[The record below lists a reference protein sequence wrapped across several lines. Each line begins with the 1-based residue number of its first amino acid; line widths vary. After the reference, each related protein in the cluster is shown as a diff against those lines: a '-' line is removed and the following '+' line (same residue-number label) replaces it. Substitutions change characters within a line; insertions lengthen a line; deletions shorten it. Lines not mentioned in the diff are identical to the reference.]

1 MVKILPSRLSLVLL
15 LVLTAG
21 TALPRIACAQ
31 SAPVEATVISA
42 FRPGSAETRFG
53 ALEFV
58 GGLELSSSEPLF
70 GAWSAIRF
78 LPDSERFLGV
88 LDTGHWLTGRII
100 RDSEGRLSGLSAVT
114 ITSMLDADGRGDQS
128 KYSVDAESLAIRG
141 EDVLV
146 GYEQRHRVSG
156 YRPLSAIETARPFRM
171 SVPLPFPVGE
181 LRNNGGLETLALAP
195 VTSTLEGALVT
206 VAEKSVD
213 GNGNLF
219 AGILDGPLKG
229 PFRVVA
235 HDGFDVTDGAFLPDG
250 DLLLLERRFT
260 FASGVGLRIRR
271 IDGASLKPGAVVDGE
286 IILQAGMGEE
296 IDNME
301 GLDVVVGADGSTRI
315 ILVSDDNHSILQRSL
330 MLEFRLAD

>member
-1 MVKILPSRLSLVLL
+1 MRSRLPFVFLCAL
-15 LVLTAG
+15 AIG
-21 TALPRIACAQ
+21 TVSTDIVRAQ
-31 SAPVEATVISA
+31 TAPVEATAISA
-42 FRPGSAETRFG
+42 FRPGSTETRFG

-78 LPDSERFLGV
+78 LPDGERFLGV
-88 LDTGHWLTGRII
+88 LDTGHWLLGRIN
-100 RDSEGRLSGLSAVT
+100 RDAQGRLSGLSSVT
-114 ITSMLDADGRGDQS
+114 IAPMLDADGRGDQS
-128 KYSVDAESLAIRG
+128 KYNVDAESLAIRG
-141 EDVLV
+141 DDVLV

-171 SVPLPFPVGE
+171 SFPLPFPVSE
-181 LRNNGGLETLALAP
+181 LRNNGGLETLALSP
-195 VTSTLEGALVT
+195 ETSALRGGLVT

-213 GNGNLF
+213 GNGDLF

-229 PFRVVA
+229 PFRIVA

-286 IILQAGMGEE
+286 IILEAGMGEE

-301 GLDVVVGADGSTRI
+301 GLDVVRGVDGSTRI

-330 MLEFRLAD
+330 MLEFRLVD

>member
-1 MVKILPSRLSLVLL
+1 MQPRFSLVFLL
-15 LVLTAG
+15 ALTAG
-21 TALPRIACAQ
+21 TASPQIARAQ
-31 SAPVEATVISA
+31 TASVEAAAITA
-42 FRPGSAETRFG
+42 FRPGSTETRFG
-53 ALEFV
+53 ALEFI

-70 GAWSAIRF
+70 GAWSAVRF
-78 LPDSERFLGV
+78 LPDGERFLGV
-88 LDTGHWLTGRII
+88 LDTGHWLSGRIS
-100 RDSEGRLSGLSAVT
+100 RDAQGRLSGLSAVT
-114 ITSMLDADGRGDQS
+114 IAPMLDADGRGDQS

-141 EDVLV
+141 DDVLV

-171 SVPLPFPVGE
+171 AFSLPFPVGE
-181 LRNNGGLETLALAP
+181 LRNNGGLETLALSPEASP
-195 VTSTLEGALVT
+195 LQGALVA

-219 AGILDGPLKG
+219 AGILDGPSKG
-229 PFRVVA
+229 AFRVVA
-235 HDGFDVTDGAFLPDG
+235 HDGFDVTDGDFLPTG

-271 IDGASLKPGAVVDGE
+271 IDGASLRPGAVVDGE
-286 IILQAGMGEE
+286 IILEAGMGEE

-301 GLDVVVGADGSTRI
+301 GLDVVAAADGSTRI

-330 MLEFRLAD
+330 MLEFRLVD

>member
-1 MVKILPSRLSLVLL
+1 MRSRLLLAFLCALVL
-15 LVLTAG
+15 G
-21 TALPRIACAQ
+21 TVSTSIAHAQ
-31 SAPVEATVISA
+31 TAPVEATAITA
-42 FRPGSAETRFG
+42 FHPGSTEARFG

-58 GGLELSSSEPLF
+58 GGLELSASEPLF

-78 LPDSERFLGV
+78 LPDGERFLGV
-88 LDTGHWLTGRII
+88 LDTGHWLSGKIGR
-100 RDSEGRLSGLSAVT
+100 DAQGRLSGLSDVT
-114 ITSMLDADGRGDQS
+114 IAPMLDADGRGDQS
-128 KYSVDAESLAIRG
+128 KYEVDAESLAIRG
-141 EDVLV
+141 DDVLV
-146 GYEQRHRVSG
+146 GYEQLHRVSG

-171 SVPLPFPVGE
+171 SFPLPFPVGE

-195 VTSTLEGALVT
+195 KTSPLQGGLVT

-229 PFRVVA
+229 AFRVVA

-286 IILQAGMGEE
+286 IILQAGMDEE

-301 GLDVVVGADGSTRI
+301 GLDVVRGADGSTRI

-330 MLEFRLAD
+330 MLEFRLVD

>member
-1 MVKILPSRLSLVLL
+1 MRSRLLLAFLCALVL
-15 LVLTAG
+15 G
-21 TALPRIACAQ
+21 TVSTSIAHAQ
-31 SAPVEATVISA
+31 TAPVEATAITA
-42 FRPGSAETRFG
+42 FHPGSTETRFG

-78 LPDSERFLGV
+78 LPDGERFLGV
-88 LDTGHWLTGRII
+88 LDTGHWLSGRIG
-100 RDSEGRLSGLSAVT
+100 RDAQGRLSGLSDVT
-114 ITSMLDADGRGDQS
+114 IAPMLDADGRGDQS
-128 KYSVDAESLAIRG
+128 KYEVDAESLAIRG
-141 EDVLV
+141 DDVLV
-146 GYEQRHRVSG
+146 GYEQLHRVSG

-171 SVPLPFPVGE
+171 AFPLPFPVGE
-181 LRNNGGLETLALAP
+181 LRNNGGLETLALSP
-195 VTSTLEGALVT
+195 KTSPLQGGLVT

-213 GNGNLF
+213 GNGDLF

-229 PFRVVA
+229 AFRVVA

-271 IDGASLKPGAVVDGE
+271 IDGASLKPGAVVDGD
-286 IILQAGMGEE
+286 IILQAGMDEE

-301 GLDVVVGADGSTRI
+301 GLDVVRGADGSTRI

-330 MLEFRLAD
+330 MLEFRLVD

>member
-1 MVKILPSRLSLVLL
+1 MRFRLPLVLL
-15 LVLTAG
+15 AALTACFIRADDG
-21 TALPRIACAQ
+21 LAQQASVQATAI
-31 SAPVEATVISA
+31 TA
-42 FRPGSAETRFG
+42 FRPGTDETRFG
-53 ALEFV
+53 RLEFV

-78 LPDSERFLGV
+78 LPDGQHFLGV
-88 LDTGHWLTGRII
+88 LDTGHWLTGRIM
-100 RDSEGRLSGLSAVT
+100 RDGQGRLSGLSDVMIA
-114 ITSMLDADGRGDQS
+114 SMLDADGGGDQS
-128 KYSVDAESLAIRG
+128 KYLVDAESLAIRG

-171 SVPLPFPVGE
+171 SLPLPFPVSE
-181 LRNNGGLETLALAP
+181 LRSNGGLETLAIAP
-195 VTSTLEGALVT
+195 ETSPLDGALVAI
-206 VAEKSVD
+206 AERSVD
-213 GNGNLF
+213 GRGNLF
-219 AGILDGPLKG
+219 AGILDGPMAG
-229 PFRVVA
+229 AFGVRR
-235 HDGFDVTDGAFLPDG
+235 HDGFDVTDGAFLPNG

-286 IILQAGMGEE
+286 VILEAGMSEE

-301 GLDVVVGADGSTRI
+301 GLDVMTAPDGSTHV

-330 MLEFRLAD
+330 MLEFRLVD

>member
-1 MVKILPSRLSLVLL
+1 MRSCLSLVF
-15 LVLTAG
+15 LVTLTALSVSAG
-21 TALPRIACAQ
+21 DGLCQ
-31 SAPVEATVISA
+31 QAPVEATPITV
-42 FRPGSAETRFG
+42 FRPGSDETRFG
-53 ALEFV
+53 RLEFV

-78 LPDSERFLGV
+78 LPDYEHFLGV
-88 LDTGHWLTGRII
+88 LDTGHWLTGRIT
-100 RDSEGRLSGLSAVT
+100 RDGQGRLSGLADVA
-114 ITSMLDADGRGDQS
+114 IASMLDADGRGDQS
-128 KYSVDAESLAIRG
+128 KYLVDAESVAIRG

-171 SVPLPFPVGE
+171 SFPLPFPVSE
-181 LRNNGGLETLALAP
+181 LRNNGGLETLAIAP
-195 VTSTLEGALVT
+195 ETSPLGGGLVAI
-206 VAEKSVD
+206 AEKSVD
-213 GNGNLF
+213 GSGNLF
-219 AGILDGPLKG
+219 AGILDGPLAG
-229 PFRVVA
+229 AFGVRP
-235 HDGFDVTDGAFLPDG
+235 HDGFDVTDGAFLPNG

-286 IILQAGMGEE
+286 VILEAGMSEE

-301 GLDVVVGADGSTRI
+301 GLDVMTAPDGSTHV
-315 ILVSDDNHSILQRSL
+315 ILVSDDNHSILQRTL